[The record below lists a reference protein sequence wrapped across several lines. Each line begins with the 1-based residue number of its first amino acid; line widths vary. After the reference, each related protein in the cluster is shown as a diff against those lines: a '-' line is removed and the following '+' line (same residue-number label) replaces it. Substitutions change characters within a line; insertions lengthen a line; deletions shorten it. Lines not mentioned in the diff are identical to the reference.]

1 MVLYHQID
9 FRMALKLITN
19 LVVKLLRKKL
29 LTLEE
34 MALIQRNLILMII
47 TKLTKLNFLS
57 KELIWPRREALGSES
72 KIKRQK
78 KKNFTL
84 TFLKNSLKRN

>member
-1 MVLYHQID
+1 MV
-9 FRMALKLITN
+9 LKLITN
-19 LVVKLLRKKL
+19 LVGKLLRKKL

-47 TKLTKLNFLS
+47 TKLMKLNFLS
-57 KELIWPRREALGSES
+57 KELIWPRREVLGSEF